1 MKILF
6 QTALSFALVVAAQI
20 FEYADLTVSRTPLTF
35 TTKDTDKRAGIEA
48 PQLYLVSPKSDAARP
63 RLMLRGFERV
73 TMQPGEFKQVSFVVP
88 GEKLALWN
96 TDAKRFGVQPGERSA
111 KVGAAYSGIRLQI
124 RSAR

>member
-35 TTKDTDKRAGIEA
+35 TTKDTDKRAGIEV

-73 TMQPGEFKQVSFVVP
+73 TLQPGEFKQVSFVVP
-88 GEKLALWN
+88 GEKLALRN
-96 TDAKRFGVQPGERSA
+96 TDAKRFGVQPGERGA
-111 KVGAAYSGIRLQI
+111 QVGAAYSGIRLQT